1 MNGSLFTGALV
12 VRTRYPSSEQ
22 RCDCPVYI
30 HSSAVYIRGRG
41 KRDGKIGRYIA
52 EKETAQPSPPPQ
64 GFCFDKLYFALANKR
79 PNAQLR

>member
-22 RCDCPVYI
+22 RCACDCPV
-30 HSSAVYIRGRG
+30 HLYIRGRV
-41 KRDGKIGRYIA
+41 RRAGKIGRYIT
-52 EKETAQPSPPPQ
+52 EKETAQPSPPQQ
-64 GFCFDKLYFALANKR
+64 GFCFDKLYFALANNR